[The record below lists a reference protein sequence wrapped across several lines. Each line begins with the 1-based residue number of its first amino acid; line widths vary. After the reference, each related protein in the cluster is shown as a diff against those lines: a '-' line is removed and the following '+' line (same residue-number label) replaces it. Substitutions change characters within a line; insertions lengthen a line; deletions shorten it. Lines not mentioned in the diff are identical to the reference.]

1 MHCLQEDS
9 FFRRG
14 LSSSPIGVRRDP
26 QTPLPSFLCAKAVA
40 HFRWKRQGE
49 GAGFTDPVG
58 GRRRCRCLGAVQRRL
73 GVVRGVCCDRLYCT
87 YRGDR
92 ASATVVDV
100 RPPLDV
106 GPRKEHAPRTPTIS
120 PSSAR
125 QRGQSER
132 SQDADGPWTEA
143 GLFSCPVEDVG
154 NVVEAMYGDL
164 PPPVMLIGHSMGG
177 AIAVHTAS
185 ANLVPS
191 LLGLCMIDVVEGVD
205 RLDKDL
211 TIGQMQGKFQMQVLP
226 QCGHAVHEDAPDKV
240 AEAVATF
247 LIRHRFAEPIGGFQ
261 CCLITALQPP
271 LLPRHAISTGREGQ
285 PPEAHLSVTCSPLQ
299 FSPNNFLPLSCCTV
313 QSLGPTL
320 FLCYL

>member
-1 MHCLQEDS
+1 MQVPALCAPAIPSHSACVPRQPAPLGSLGLRKKQLFLQQFPEIGAKGKRQYAFRRVDYNTQNALLLYLCEVAPGHLQLRKRKVINHLRTSLSSMHCLQEDS

-132 SQDADGPWTEA
+132 SQDADG
-143 GLFSCPVEDVG
+143 VR
-154 NVVEAMYGDL
+154 DL
-164 PPPVMLIGHSMGG
+164 YLSPRRPGPGHWRMVSGR
-177 AIAVHTAS
+177 S
-185 ANLVPS
+185 EC
-191 LLGLCMIDVVEGVD
+191 LG
-205 RLDKDL
+205 K
-211 TIGQMQGKFQMQVLP
+211 
-226 QCGHAVHEDAPDKV
+226 
-240 AEAVATF
+240 
-247 LIRHRFAEPIGGFQ
+247 
-261 CCLITALQPP
+261 
-271 LLPRHAISTGREGQ
+271 GR
-285 PPEAHLSVTCSPLQ
+285 
-299 FSPNNFLPLSCCTV
+299 
-313 QSLGPTL
+313 
-320 FLCYL
+320 